1 MFYHM
6 SLEHEVVMHPRYFG
20 PNLSKLVKKKL
31 FTEVEGTC
39 SGKCGFIIA
48 VTGVESVGTAFIQP
62 ACGYVIY
69 PVKYKAIVFRPFVGE
84 VCDGIVTHVNKV
96 DLVAMPPGTTNPDA
110 TQVANREPVQDANL
124 SKSGKM
130 IVGIIYPPPEIR
142 NDLSI
147 EDIVD
152 KTASFVARNGASFE
166 VRIREHE
173 VNNPKFNFLNPGDPY
188 HAYYQQKVQDFIEGK
203 ASNEPPVVSKVAAGP
218 VPLRVQEVVKAS
230 EFLPVEP
237 PPEYEFIADPTTI
250 NAFDLDLMKLTAQFV
265 ARNGRQFLTQLMT
278 RESRNFQFDFLK
290 PQHSNFSYFTRLV
303 EQYSKVMMPLRDLM
317 SKLQVE
323 SNDHKH
329 VLGMVAARVEWE
341 RYQRRVREKEEAEA
355 ERERLAYSMIDWH
368 DFVVVQTVDF
378 QPHETVGLPPPC
390 TPKDVGARILAQ
402 QRYEA
407 HKKATEAVE
416 MEVES
421 DEEEAAATAA
431 AAAQEVTP
439 AQPASPEMAIVDG
452 AVGDATN
459 ISAQVQA
466 PKPKAA
472 HEVTQPVPAPP
483 KPENVTIRK
492 DYNPRNRILEKAKAE
507 QKWVISPLTGEK
519 VPADKLTEHLKFNT
533 VDQQYFMQKERELMD
548 RQDEE
553 LVFAMG
559 ADISANIKAF
569 AERRSD
575 IFGVGSKGAEQ
586 AMIGKKLGEED
597 VRRIDP
603 KAIWDG
609 HSVSVEATVKAAQA
623 EISLEDQIAQIH
635 RAQGLLPDK
644 EKDRIGPKVVS
655 DSEAASKEMPTAA
668 TAPSS
673 QKAPYTAP
681 APAPVLAS
689 SHLVK
694 PVVMV
699 PTAGMNVLTGGMY
712 QPVVTG
718 MPPPASRLQYP
729 TGGFDQEPSAKRQK
743 TFEETLQPEDDWLKL
758 YQDRGP
764 IDVKVQLPIVPE
776 KPEWKLN
783 GNTLNIQLNLTD
795 QVSVLKS
802 KIQEA
807 TGMPAS
813 KQKLSYEV
821 SAQFVKTMCITFLMV
836 NPDAVGRQW
845 QVILINNR
853 DEEFD
858 RPTDP
863 AEWRHQGHVLCS
875 VDIKVPGEGTWLG
888 INKYGN
894 IGVTLN
900 IMEERR
906 EAKFGRGRLIP
917 KFLITNND
925 ALSYMNEVAIEASDP
940 FNYAGFQLVLI
951 ERLRSGDRCNNWR
964 ILCFSNCSGKGVEHL
979 PCGFHGFGN
988 SVRDMSF
995 KKVDVGTRI
1004 FESIVSKHPC
1014 SSGNNEAFV
1023 SELLNLLKCSYEHLP
1038 DPHLENFGMHYL
1050 PECRRVFSRCFVNL
1064 QPFEEYGT
1072 RCVAAIHC

>member
-1 MFYHM
+1 
-6 SLEHEVVMHPRYFG
+6 
-20 PNLSKLVKKKL
+20 
-31 FTEVEGTC
+31 
-39 SGKCGFIIA
+39 
-48 VTGVESVGTAFIQP
+48 
-62 ACGYVIY
+62 
-69 PVKYKAIVFRPFVGE
+69 
-84 VCDGIVTHVNKV
+84 
-96 DLVAMPPGTTNPDA
+96 MPPGTTNPDP
-110 TQVANREPVQDANL
+110 TQVASGEAVQDAHL
-124 SKSGKM
+124 SKSGKA

-142 NDLSI
+142 N
-147 EDIVD
+147 IVD

-166 VRIREHE
+166 IRIREHE

-188 HAYYQQKVQDFIEGK
+188 HAYYQQKVQDYIDGK
-203 ASNEPPVVSKVAAGP
+203 VGNEQQMVPKMVAGP
-218 VPLRVQEVVKAS
+218 VPARVQEVIKAS
-230 EFLPVEP
+230 EFVPVEP
-237 PPEYEFIADPTTI
+237 PPEFEFIADPTTI

-329 VLGMVAARVEWE
+329 ILRMVSARVEWE
-341 RYQRRVREKEEAEA
+341 RYQRRVREREEAEA

-421 DEEEAAATAA
+421 DEEAPV
-431 AAAQEVTP
+431 QEIVP
-439 AQPASPEMAIVDG
+439 SKPGSPEVAPADG
-452 AVGDATN
+452 DSTN
-459 ISAQVQA
+459 ALSQVQP

-492 DYNPRNRILEKAKAE
+492 DYNPRNRILEKAKTE

-553 LVFAMG
+553 FVFAMG
-559 ADISANIKAF
+559 SDISANIKAF

-609 HSVSVEATVKAAQA
+609 HSVSVESTVKAAQA

-644 EKDRIGPKVVS
+644 EKDRIGPKVLGDADGAAS
-655 DSEAASKEMPTAA
+655 TKEAAAAAAPSTQRATYSAPTAV
-668 TAPSS
+668 PLI
-673 QKAPYTAP
+673 P
-681 APAPVLAS
+681 S
-689 SHLVK
+689 SHLIK
-694 PVVMV
+694 PVVVV
-699 PTAGMNVLTGGMY
+699 PTGGMNVLTGGVY
-712 QPVVTG
+712 QPVVAG
-718 MPPPASRLQYP
+718 VPPPASRLQYP
-729 TGGFDQEPSAKRQK
+729 SGGFDQEPSGKRQK
-743 TFEETLQPEDDWLKL
+743 TFEETLQPEADWLKL
-758 YQDRGP
+758 YLDRGP
-764 IDVKVQLPIVPE
+764 INVRVQLPSVPD
-776 KPEWKLN
+776 KPEWNLN
-783 GNTLNIQLNLTD
+783 GSTLTVQLRLTD

-802 KIQEA
+802 KVQDA

-813 KQKLSYEV
+813 KQKLSYEGI
-821 SAQFVKTMCITFLMV
+821 F
-836 NPDAVGRQW
+836 
-845 QVILINNR
+845 
-853 DEEFD
+853 
-858 RPTDP
+858 
-863 AEWRHQGHVLCS
+863 
-875 VDIKVPGEGTWLG
+875 IK
-888 INKYGN
+888 
-894 IGVTLN
+894 
-900 IMEERR
+900 
-906 EAKFGRGRLIP
+906 
-917 KFLITNND
+917 D
-925 ALSYMNEVAIEASDP
+925 ALSLAYYNMLS
-940 FNYAGFQLVLI
+940 GSLVQVQVK
-951 ERLRSGDRCNNWR
+951 ERGGR
-964 ILCFSNCSGKGVEHL
+964 
-979 PCGFHGFGN
+979 
-988 SVRDMSF
+988 
-995 KKVDVGTRI
+995 KK
-1004 FESIVSKHPC
+1004 
-1014 SSGNNEAFV
+1014 
-1023 SELLNLLKCSYEHLP
+1023 
-1038 DPHLENFGMHYL
+1038 
-1050 PECRRVFSRCFVNL
+1050 
-1064 QPFEEYGT
+1064 
-1072 RCVAAIHC
+1072 

>member
-1 MFYHM
+1 
-6 SLEHEVVMHPRYFG
+6 
-20 PNLSKLVKKKL
+20 
-31 FTEVEGTC
+31 
-39 SGKCGFIIA
+39 
-48 VTGVESVGTAFIQP
+48 
-62 ACGYVIY
+62 
-69 PVKYKAIVFRPFVGE
+69 
-84 VCDGIVTHVNKV
+84 
-96 DLVAMPPGTTNPDA
+96 MPPGTTNPDP

-124 SKSGKM
+124 SKSGKV

-142 NDLSI
+142 N
-147 EDIVD
+147 IVD

-203 ASNEPPVVSKVAAGP
+203 VSNEPPVVSKMVAGP

-323 SNDHKH
+323 GNDHKH

-421 DEEEAAATAA
+421 DEEET
-431 AAAQEVTP
+431 AAAQEAMVTP

-452 AVGDATN
+452 ATGDASN
-459 ISAQVQA
+459 ILTQVQA

-644 EKDRIGPKVVS
+644 EKDRIGPKVLG
-655 DSEAASKEMPTAA
+655 DNEAASKEVPTAA
-668 TAPSS
+668 AAASS
-673 QKAPYTAP
+673 QKATYSTP
-681 APAPVLAS
+681 APTPSLAS

-699 PTAGMNVLTGGMY
+699 PTGGMNVLTGGMY

-718 MPPPASRLQYP
+718 MPPPTSRLQYP

-764 IDVKVQLPIVPE
+764 IDVKVQLPIVPD

-783 GNTLNIQLNLTD
+783 GNTLNIQLSLTD

-813 KQKLSYEV
+813 KQKLSYENIFIKDALSLAYYNMLTGSLV
-821 SAQFVKTMCITFLMV
+821 QVQLLRVEEMCITFLMV
-836 NPDAVGRQW
+836 NPNAVGRQW
-845 QVILINNR
+845 QVVLINNR

-858 RPTDP
+858 RPTNP
-863 AEWRHQGHVLCS
+863 AQWRHQGHVLCS
-875 VDIKVPGEGTWLG
+875 VDVKIPGEGTWLG

-900 IMEERR
+900 IMGEGR
-906 EAKFGRGRLIP
+906 EARFGRGRLIP
-917 KFLITNND
+917 KFLITSND
-925 ALSYMNEVAIEASDP
+925 ALSYMNEVAVEASDP
-940 FNYAGFQLVLI
+940 FNYAGF
-951 ERLRSGDRCNNWR
+951 
-964 ILCFSNCSGKGVEHL
+964 
-979 PCGFHGFGN
+979 HGFGN
-988 SVRDMSF
+988 SVRHMSF
-995 KKVDVGTRI
+995 KKVDVGTRM
-1004 FESIVSKHPC
+1004 FESIVAKYPC
-1014 SSGNNEAFV
+1014 SSGNNEEFMN
-1023 SELLNLLKCSYEHLP
+1023 ELLNLLKCSEEHLP
-1038 DPHLENFGMHYL
+1038 DPHLENLGMHYV

-1072 RCVAAIHC
+1072 RTHTLILIDGDGNVTYVEQNRNPTDAVSVQWRLLKAGFWFPKSLIIIQL